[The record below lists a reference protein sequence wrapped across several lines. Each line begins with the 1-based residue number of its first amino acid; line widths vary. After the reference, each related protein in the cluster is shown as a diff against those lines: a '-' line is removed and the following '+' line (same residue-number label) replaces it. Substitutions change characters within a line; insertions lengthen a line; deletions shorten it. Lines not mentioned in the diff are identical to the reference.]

1 MTRKPIEESAQSLL
15 TSVTQKNVPI
25 AVVIYYWAWYVFL
38 RDRCY
43 QKMRCANLANIHC
56 GNFQEIKAEFQKRNQ
71 NLEPVVF
78 KDQIRDRNLNSIE
91 VLAKNVSNGIF
102 LSLYQDFQTLHL
114 DAKMVM
120 MRAAAKPNMGSTG
133 ALCSLMYL
141 GEHFQSFKSF

>member
-1 MTRKPIEESAQSLL
+1 MPNSAKMHFGYFWETKAKL
-15 TSVTQKNVPI
+15 
-25 AVVIYYWAWYVFL
+25 
-38 RDRCY
+38 
-43 QKMRCANLANIHC
+43 QKM
-56 GNFQEIKAEFQKRNQ
+56 NQ
-71 NLEPVVF
+71 NLKTVVF

-91 VLAKNVSNGIF
+91 VLAKNVTNGIF

-141 GEHFQSFKSF
+141 GEHFWSFNSFEQHGTAWPQDMPLIYLYLIFKHLYFTKLIF

>member
-1 MTRKPIEESAQSLL
+1 M
-15 TSVTQKNVPI
+15 
-25 AVVIYYWAWYVFL
+25 
-38 RDRCY
+38 
-43 QKMRCANLANIHC
+43 
-56 GNFQEIKAEFQKRNQ
+56 
-71 NLEPVVF
+71 EPVVF

-141 GEHFQSFKSF
+141 GEHFWSFNSFEHHGTAWHTYCFGLLRSTFKC

>member
-1 MTRKPIEESAQSLL
+1 MKNISSLL
-15 TSVTQKNVPI
+15 VYFVLLLQKFYQIDYVLLI
-25 AVVIYYWAWYVFL
+25 ILIVISSLLNNQVLEEKFHLGYFW
-38 RDRCY
+38 
-43 QKMRCANLANIHC
+43 KT
-56 GNFQEIKAEFQKRNQ
+56 KAKIQKRNQ
-71 NLEPVVF
+71 NLKPVIF

-133 ALCSLMYL
+133 ALCSLIYL
-141 GEHFQSFKSF
+141 GEHFQSFKSFGP